1 MEEAGIENPWRQ
13 FPRRLGPYLRIRA
26 DSTPSSGKITW
37 SSDDT
42 KRLDDWVVEL
52 KDKETGVRE
61 HEFLSTIIDTLEHKG
76 CVR

>member
-26 DSTPSSGKITW
+26 DSTPSSEKITW

-42 KRLDDWVVEL
+42 KRLDDWVLEL
-52 KDKETGVRE
+52 KDK
-61 HEFLSTIIDTLEHKG
+61 
-76 CVR
+76 